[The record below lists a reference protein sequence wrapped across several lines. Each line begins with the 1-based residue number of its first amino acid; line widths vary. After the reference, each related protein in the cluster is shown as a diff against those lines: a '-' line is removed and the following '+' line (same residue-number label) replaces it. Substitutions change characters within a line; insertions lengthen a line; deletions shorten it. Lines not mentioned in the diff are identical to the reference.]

1 MGFFSSLF
9 NSNSKSKGAAQISNS
24 MGEVDREDLACRL
37 IRLRK
42 KMDLISRGESE
53 SEAIKKSEV
62 FLKELDRSIA
72 LSTPEGTVA
81 VIIHTYMNSL
91 LPALLGSKDLKK
103 DHDFINNHI
112 ITEIENHRKIRYP
125 GDDEFPLNI
134 DDYVYYRLKVELLGE
149 FDCTPEERGF
159 DYITVKTLSHSAK
172 GWFRK

>member
-1 MGFFSSLF
+1 
-9 NSNSKSKGAAQISNS
+9 
-24 MGEVDREDLACRL
+24 
-37 IRLRK
+37 
-42 KMDLISRGESE
+42 
-53 SEAIKKSEV
+53 
-62 FLKELDRSIA
+62 
-72 LSTPEGTVA
+72 
-81 VIIHTYMNSL
+81 MNSL

-159 DYITVKTLSHSAK
+159 DYTTVKTLSHSAK

>member
-9 NSNSKSKGAAQISNS
+9 NSNSKSKDTSQISNS
-24 MGEVDREDLACRL
+24 MGVVDREDLAYRL
-37 IRLRK
+37 IGLRK
-42 KMDLISRGESE
+42 KMDLISRGVPE
-53 SEAIKKSEV
+53 SEA
-62 FLKELDRSIA
+62 LKEAKNYLSELDPSVA
-72 LSTPEGTVA
+72 LSSPEGTVA

-91 LPALLGSKDLKK
+91 LPALSDSKDLKK
-103 DHDFINNHI
+103 DHDFMNNHI

-159 DYITVKTLSHSAK
+159 DYTTVKTLSHSAK

>member
-42 KMDLISRGESE
+42 KMNLISRGESE

-72 LSTPEGTVA
+72 LSTPEGSIA
-81 VIIHTYMNSL
+81 IIIHTYMNSL
-91 LPALLGSKDLKK
+91 LPAIAGSKDFKK
-103 DHDFINNHI
+103 DFDFINNHI
-112 ITEIENHRKIRYP
+112 ITAIEDHRKILYP
-125 GDDEFPLNI
+125 GDDEFPFNI